1 MAPTVMNQA
10 FARQV
15 RLQRL
20 FRYGDERLFV
30 VPLDHSL
37 TDGPITNTSR
47 GLEMLVRQ
55 LSYNGVDGV
64 VLHKGTIRH
73 LDPGS
78 LTRTSLILHM
88 SASTAHAGDP
98 DAKYLVAN
106 VEEAVRA
113 GADAVSVHVNLGS
126 RDEGGQ
132 IFDLASVAES
142 CDRWNMPLL
151 VMIYPR
157 GPQISNPKDPA
168 LVAHAASL
176 AADLGA
182 DIVKTPYV
190 GNPEE
195 MADVVRGCPIPL
207 VVAGGPRL
215 DDPSAVIDYVD
226 EVLSAGVAGL
236 AMGRNV
242 FQTPDP
248 GALAR
253 QIHERLHLHEP
264 MPVEATRAALK
275 MATS

>member
-1 MAPTVMNQA
+1 MALTNQA

-20 FRYGDERLFV
+20 FRCGDERLFV

-37 TDGPITNTSR
+37 TDGPITNTAR
-47 GLEMLVRQ
+47 GMESLVRQ

-64 VLHKGTIRH
+64 VLHKGSLRH
-73 LDPGS
+73 LDPAS
-78 LTRTSLILHM
+78 LTRTSLIVHL
-88 SASTAHAGDP
+88 SASTAHASDP
-98 DAKYLVAN
+98 DAKYLVAT

-126 RDEGGQ
+126 HDEGGQ
-132 IFDLASVAES
+132 IFDLAKVSEA
-142 CDRWNMPLL
+142 CDRWNLPLL

-157 GPQISNPKDPA
+157 GPQIENPRDPA

-182 DIVKTPYV
+182 DVVKTPYV
-190 GNPEE
+190 GNPED
-195 MADVVRGCPIPL
+195 MADVVRGCPIPI

-215 DDPSAVIDYVD
+215 SSPAAVLDYVD
-226 EVLSAGVAGL
+226 EVMSCGVAGL

-248 GALAR
+248 GSLAR
-253 QIHERLHLHEP
+253 RIHERLHQDAVP
-264 MPVEATRAALK
+264 FAGATTLNL
-275 MATS
+275 ATS

>member
-1 MAPTVMNQA
+1 MNQSC
-10 FARQV
+10 ARQG

-20 FRYGDERLFV
+20 FSDGDARLVV
-30 VPLDHSL
+30 VPLGHSL
-37 TDGPITNTSR
+37 TDGPITNAAR
-47 GLEMLVRQ
+47 GLEVLVRE

-126 RDEGGQ
+126 LDEGRQ
-132 IFDLASVAES
+132 IFDLAQVAES

-157 GPQISNPKDPA
+157 GPQIDNPRDPA
-168 LVAHAASL
+168 LVAHAAGL

-190 GNPEE
+190 GDPLE
-195 MADVVRGCPIPL
+195 MADVVRGCPIPI
-207 VVAGGPRL
+207 VVAGGPRQN
-215 DDPSAVIDYVD
+215 DPSATLDYVD
-226 EVLSAGVAGL
+226 EVLSSGVGGL
-236 AMGRNV
+236 AMGRSV

-248 GALAR
+248 GGLAR
-253 QIHERLHLHEP
+253 QIHERLRKDPFTL
-264 MPVEATRAALK
+264 AAPL
-275 MATS
+275 